1 MTSIVTTA
9 AEIQTARTVRDLVAP
24 MAGGDFAVS
33 FAGLFAAFMRK
44 NAAAMTPKA
53 GETPE
58 QAADAAMVAFR
69 QYIESAHTAGAI

>member
-1 MTSIVTTA
+1 MTTTTA
-9 AEIQTARTVRDLVAP
+9 DIQTARTVRDLVAP
-24 MAGGDFAVS
+24 MAGSDLAVS

-58 QAADAAMVAFR
+58 QVADAAMVAFR
-69 QYIESAHTAGAI
+69 QYIESAHAAGAI